1 LLRNVFI
8 PTQLLYSYM
17 SQKTIIPINKK
28 NEENR
33 INRINRSDDRCNN
46 TFHMSYKLASSYRV
60 YAKLTGK
67 SLAACIER
75 AIINDMKNNPTD
87 SMFFEVQQQILSTLP
102 SRQEEIRMKLF
113 SREMGFILERLDKVE
128 QDIRKDL
135 VMRLGKLLLKGAEI
149 KNPTEEFVIL
159 LEEGLKHI

>member
-1 LLRNVFI
+1 
-8 PTQLLYSYM
+8 
-17 SQKTIIPINKK
+17 
-28 NEENR
+28 
-33 INRINRSDDRCNN
+33 
-46 TFHMSYKLASSYRV
+46 
-60 YAKLTGK
+60 
-67 SLAACIER
+67 
-75 AIINDMKNNPTD
+75 
-87 SMFFEVQQQILSTLP
+87 MFFEVQQQILSTLP

>member
-1 LLRNVFI
+1 MTHRTVV
-8 PTQLLYSYM
+8 
-17 SQKTIIPINKK
+17 PINKK
-28 NEENR
+28 YEEKQS
-33 INRINRSDDRCNN
+33 NRSNRSNDRDN
-46 TFHMSYKLASSYRV
+46 TTFRISGGITKAYRI
-60 YAKLTGK
+60 YAKHSGK
-67 SLAACIER
+67 TLVECVER
-75 AIINDMKNNPTD
+75 ALIVDMKNNPVE
-87 SMFFEVQQQILSTLP
+87 SMFVDVQRQILSTLP

-149 KNPTEEFVIL
+149 KNPTEEFVVL